1 MESLTLNKVF
11 LKTKKVGGDN
21 GDSSL
26 LLHCRGQLRMG
37 GCRGHL
43 QAVNRHTSR
52 FGGAVKH
59 VGLLVHLFLTR
70 MLDICQS
77 SSVVQKSCS
86 VNGILT

>member
-1 MESLTLNKVF
+1 MGTVLFFSIV
-11 LKTKKVGGDN
+11 
-21 GDSSL
+21 GDSSGWGDTEAAPS
-26 LLHCRGQLRMG
+26 CE
-37 GCRGHL
+37 
-43 QAVNRHTSR
+43 QAYQQIW
-52 FGGAVKH
+52 GAVKH